1 MVDWDIVEL
10 FSTRKILLPC
20 APNNRKS
27 SQRVLN
33 WSLKKQTWNRYCS
46 IINILLSFLTTTR
59 LPSFYIKMYVNCLF
73 KTLNLEIM
81 LKNYN
86 GELVSKG
93 NGSNGLLEQM
103 NYTGIIVK
111 LNIIYD
117 CTFVKLL
124 WDQCQW
130 NWWKHKWNHLEDTTE
145 LYSLFRI

>member
-1 MVDWDIVEL
+1 M
-10 FSTRKILLPC
+10 
-20 APNNRKS
+20 
-27 SQRVLN
+27 
-33 WSLKKQTWNRYCS
+33 
-46 IINILLSFLTTTR
+46 TTTR

-117 CTFVKLL
+117 YFCKVAVRSVPVKLM
-124 WDQCQW
+124 
-130 NWWKHKWNHLEDTTE
+130 ET
-145 LYSLFRI
+145 